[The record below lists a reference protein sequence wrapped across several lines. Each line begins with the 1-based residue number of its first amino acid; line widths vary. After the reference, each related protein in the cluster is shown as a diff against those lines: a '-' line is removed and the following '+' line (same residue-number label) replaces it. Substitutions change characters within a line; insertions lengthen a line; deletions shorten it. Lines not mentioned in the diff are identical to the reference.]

1 MILLEKEEKERTL
14 LINRKLINVK
24 LDTLETPLQWNS

>member
-14 LINRKLINVK
+14 LINRKLIIVK